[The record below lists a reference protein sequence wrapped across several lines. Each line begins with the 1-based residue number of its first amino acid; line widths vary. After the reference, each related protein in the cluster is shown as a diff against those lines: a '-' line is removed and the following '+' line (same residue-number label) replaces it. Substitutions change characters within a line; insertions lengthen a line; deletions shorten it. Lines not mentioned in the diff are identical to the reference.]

1 MTMKAIVRTMGSVE
15 FDTEEWPYLTYSLT
29 DQSVC
34 CFENRLGIREWGPR
48 RKQKNHLED
57 YWNNSG
63 ETKPCIYWSRGSL
76 MEEARNGCILNIC

>member
-1 MTMKAIVRTMGSVE
+1 MLLVGWGRRPWERSHVTVKAIFRTMGSVE

-48 RKQKNHLED
+48 KKQKNHLED
-57 YWNNSG
+57 Y
-63 ETKPCIYWSRGSL
+63 
-76 MEEARNGCILNIC
+76 